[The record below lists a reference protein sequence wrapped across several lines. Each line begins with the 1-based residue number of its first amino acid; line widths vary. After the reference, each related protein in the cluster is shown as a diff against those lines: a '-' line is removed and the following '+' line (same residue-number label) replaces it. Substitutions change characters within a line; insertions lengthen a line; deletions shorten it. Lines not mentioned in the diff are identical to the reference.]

1 MILFRKRAGE
11 SHSELAYRT
20 LRENI
25 MQIQMEPGAIINEIQ
40 LAEEMKISRTPV
52 HEAVGRL
59 REERLIEVIPRRQSR
74 VALLDVSYINEGF
87 FMRCTMEPAVLRAAA
102 GNLSASQV
110 SELRQNLEHQKRI
123 LDGTAGEPLLNFFI
137 YDDEFHKSIYL
148 AANKKNIYDS
158 VSRVISHMDWIRY
171 LVTALGG
178 YDEGHISFQ
187 NHQEIFN
194 MLLFGVPAAFP
205 LEQFIHDHM
214 VGFRRY
220 LPRLMEEYPHYFHM

>member
-1 MILFRKRAGE
+1 MILFKKKKGE

-25 MQIQMEPGAIINEIQ
+25 MQIQMEPGAVVNEIQ

-74 VALLDVSYINEGF
+74 VALLDVAYINEGF
-87 FMRCTMEPAVLRAAA
+87 FMRSTLEPAVIRAAA
-102 GNLSASQV
+102 GNLSSRQV
-110 SELRQNLEHQKRI
+110 SQLRQNLEHQKRI
-123 LDGTAGEPLLNFFI
+123 LDGTAGEPLLNFFM
-137 YDDEFHKSIYL
+137 YDDAFHKSIYL
-148 AANKKNIYDS
+148 AANKENIYYS
-158 VSRVISHMDWIRY
+158 TRRLISHLDWIRY

-178 YDEGHISFQ
+178 YDEGYLSFQ

-194 MLLFGVPAAFP
+194 MLLFGVPASFP
-205 LEQFIHDHM
+205 LERFVRRHM
-214 VGFRRY
+214 IGFRRY
-220 LPRLMEEYPHYFHM
+220 LPRLMEEYPHYFQM